1 MFDFSFL
8 DIRLLFP
15 NISEEWALVIELVAG
30 WINAISI
37 IMILIA
43 EWKLFKKFWE
53 KSWKSL
59 VPYYN
64 SYILYKYTWN
74 KNVFWVYLVSSTL
87 LDITQLIS
95 DLISQSQPE
104 SMWLTLLVLIA
115 LPVSIVSAVCSILY
129 TFRLAEAFGKRKA
142 FSVGLLLAYSVFISI
157 LGFGKSKYIGSC
169 DEVQRM
175 NEAERSDD
183 NVEVG

>member
-1 MFDFSFL
+1 M
-8 DIRLLFP
+8 
-15 NISEEWALVIELVAG
+15 
-30 WINAISI
+30 
-37 IMILIA
+37 
-43 EWKLFKKFWE
+43 
-53 KSWKSL
+53 
-59 VPYYN
+59 
-64 SYILYKYTWN
+64 
-74 KNVFWVYLVSSTL
+74 SSTL

-183 NVEVG
+183 NVEV